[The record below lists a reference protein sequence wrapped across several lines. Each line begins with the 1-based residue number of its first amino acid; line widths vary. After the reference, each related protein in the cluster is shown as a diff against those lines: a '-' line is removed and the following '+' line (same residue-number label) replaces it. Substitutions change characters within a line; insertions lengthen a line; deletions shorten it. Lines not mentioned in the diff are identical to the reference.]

1 MVSYIGKQIGIDN
14 NFEFRKTR
22 IMETTQQTE
31 SKIIELKPF
40 ADEMVVNMG
49 PQHPST
55 HGVLRL
61 ELKLDGE
68 IVREAIPHIGYL
80 HRCFEKHSENLS
92 YPQIIPFTDRMDY
105 IAAMNQNWGF
115 CLAVEKLLET
125 DEKRN
130 FEVPER
136 AEYLRVLIC
145 ELNRIASHLLS
156 FGTYGMDLGA
166 FTPFLYAFR
175 DRERL
180 LLLFE
185 KVCGARL
192 TYNYVRI
199 GGVSEIIPM
208 EPGSIA
214 EQNYLDEIE
223 AFLDYF
229 EPKIDE
235 YNELLTKNS
244 IFSERTTEVAV
255 MSAEMA
261 LSYGATGPN
270 LRGSGID
277 WDLRR
282 DEPYSIYDRFD
293 FDVPVAVDVPELGA
307 VVGDCWCRY
316 KIRMDE
322 MKESVRIVRQILAE
336 GLPDGPVMA
345 DLKAVRPP
353 KGEIYFR
360 SEAPRGELGFYIVSD
375 GTPKPVRLKGRS
387 PCFSALS
394 VMQELSR
401 GLMVADIIAII
412 GSIDIV
418 MGEVDR

>member
-1 MVSYIGKQIGIDN
+1 
-14 NFEFRKTR
+14 
-22 IMETTQQTE
+22 MESTQSE
-31 SKIIELKPF
+31 SKFIELKPF
-40 ADEMVVNMG
+40 ADEMIVNMG

-61 ELKLDGE
+61 ELRLDGE
-68 IVREAIPHIGYL
+68 VVREAIPHIGYL

-115 CLAVEKLLET
+115 CLAVEKLMEA
-125 DEKRN
+125 DEKKN

-145 ELNRIASHLLS
+145 ELNRIASHLLA

-175 DRERL
+175 DREKI

-185 KVCGARL
+185 QVCGARL

-199 GGVSEIIPM
+199 GGVSRDLPK
-208 EPGSIA
+208 
-214 EQNYLDEIE
+214 QFLDEVREFI
-223 AFLDYF
+223 DYF
-229 EPKIDE
+229 EPKVDE
-235 YNELLTKNS
+235 YNDLLTGNS
-244 IFSERTTEVAV
+244 IFIERTAGVAV
-255 MSAEMA
+255 MSQEMA
-261 LSYGATGPN
+261 ISYGATGPN
-270 LRGSGID
+270 LRGAGMQ
-277 WDLRR
+277 WDLRK

-293 FDVPVAVDVPELGA
+293 FQIPYGKDVPEIG
-307 VVGDCWCRY
+307 VVAGDCWTRY
-316 KIRMDE
+316 KVRMDE
-322 MKESVRIVRQILAE
+322 LKESVHIIRQILE
-336 GLPDGPVMA
+336 GGIPDGPILA
-345 DLKAVRPP
+345 DFKAVRPP
-353 KGEIYFR
+353 KGEIFFR

-375 GTPKPVRLKGRS
+375 GTPKPVRVKARS
-387 PCFSALS
+387 PGFSALS
-394 VMQELSR
+394 ALTELSR

>member
-1 MVSYIGKQIGIDN
+1 MTVPKP
-14 NFEFRKTR
+14 
-22 IMETTQQTE
+22 E
-31 SKIIELKPF
+31 SKFIELKPF
-40 ADEMVVNMG
+40 TDEMVVNMG

-68 IVREAIPHIGYL
+68 VVREAIPHIGYL

-115 CLAVEKLLET
+115 CLAVEKLMAA
-125 DEKRN
+125 DEKKG

-145 ELNRIASHLLS
+145 ELNRIGSHLLS
-156 FGTYGMDLGA
+156 FGTYGMDIGA

-175 DRERL
+175 DREKI

-185 KVCGARL
+185 KICGARL

-199 GGVSEIIPM
+199 GGVSRDMP
-208 EPGSIA
+208 P
-214 EQNYLDEIE
+214 QFLDEVKEFI
-223 AFLDYF
+223 DYF
-229 EPKIDE
+229 EPKIDQ
-235 YNELLTKNS
+235 YNSLLTDNE
-244 IFSERTTEVAV
+244 IFMERTTGVAV
-255 MSAEMA
+255 MDNAMA
-261 LSYGATGPN
+261 INYGITGPN
-270 LRGSGID
+270 LRGAGSQ
-277 WDLRR
+277 WDLRK

-293 FDVPVAVDVPELGA
+293 FDVAYGKDIPAIGA
-307 VVGDCWCRY
+307 VLGDCWNRY
-316 KIRMDE
+316 KVRMDE
-322 MKESVRIVRQILAE
+322 MKESVRIIRQILE
-336 GLPDGPVMA
+336 GDIPDGPIMA
-345 DLKAVRPP
+345 EMKAVRPP
-353 KGEIYFR
+353 KGEIFFR

-375 GTPKPVRLKGRS
+375 GTPKPVRVRAKS
-387 PCFSALS
+387 PCFTALSAL
-394 VMQELSR
+394 QELSK

>member
-1 MVSYIGKQIGIDN
+1 MAAPQL
-14 NFEFRKTR
+14 
-22 IMETTQQTE
+22 E
-31 SKIIELKPF
+31 SKFIELQPF
-40 ADEMVVNMG
+40 SDEMVVNMG

-68 IVREAIPHIGYL
+68 VVREAIPHLGYL

-115 CLAVEKLLET
+115 CLAVEKLMAA
-125 DEKRN
+125 DEKKT

-145 ELNRIASHLLS
+145 ELNRIASHLLA
-156 FGTYGMDLGA
+156 FGTYGMDIGA

-175 DRERL
+175 DREKI

-185 KVCGARL
+185 KICGARL

-199 GGVSEIIPM
+199 GGVSRDLPPEF
-208 EPGSIA
+208 
-214 EQNYLDEIE
+214 LDEVQEFI
-223 AFLDYF
+223 DYF

-235 YNELLTKNS
+235 YNNLLSGNS
-244 IFSERTTEVAV
+244 IFTERTAGVAV
-255 MSAEMA
+255 MDQEMA
-261 LSYGATGPN
+261 INYGATGPN
-270 LRGSGID
+270 LRGAGMQ
-277 WDLRR
+277 WDLRK

-293 FDVPVAVDVPELGA
+293 FDIPVGKDMPEFGA
-307 VVGDCWCRY
+307 VKGDCWNRY
-316 KIRMDE
+316 KVRMDE
-322 MKESVRIVRQILAE
+322 LKESVKIVRQILELE
-336 GLPDGPVMA
+336 GGIPDGPIVA
-345 DLKAVRPP
+345 EFKAVRPP
-353 KGEIYFR
+353 KGEIFFR

-375 GTPKPVRLKGRS
+375 GTPKPLRLKARS

-394 VMQELSR
+394 ALEELSR

>member
-1 MVSYIGKQIGIDN
+1 
-14 NFEFRKTR
+14 
-22 IMETTQQTE
+22 METTQQTE

-68 IVREAIPHIGYL
+68 VVREAIPHIGYL

-125 DEKRN
+125 DESRN

-199 GGVSEIIPM
+199 GGVSEIIPL
-208 EPGSIA
+208 EPGSIT
-214 EQNYLDEIE
+214 EQNYLDEVE

-244 IFSERTTEVAV
+244 IFTERTTEVAV
-255 MSAEMA
+255 MSADMA

-270 LRGSGID
+270 LRGSGVD

-375 GTPKPVRLKGRS
+375 GTPKPVRVKGRS

>member
-1 MVSYIGKQIGIDN
+1 
-14 NFEFRKTR
+14 
-22 IMETTQQTE
+22 MENTQQTE

-68 IVREAIPHIGYL
+68 VVREAIPHIGYL

-105 IAAMNQNWGF
+105 VAAMNQNWGF
-115 CLAVEKLLET
+115 CLAVEKLLTADKSKE
-125 DEKRN
+125 

-156 FGTYGMDLGA
+156 FGTYGMDIGA

-208 EPGSIA
+208 EPGSIN
-214 EQNYLDEIE
+214 EQNFLDEIE
-223 AFLDYF
+223 EFLDYF
-229 EPKIDE
+229 EPMIDE

-244 IFSERTTEVAV
+244 IFAGRTTGVAI

-270 LRGSGID
+270 LRGSGVD

-282 DEPYSIYDRFD
+282 DEPYSIYDRFK

-322 MKESVRIVRQILAE
+322 MKQSVRIVRQILAE
-336 GLPDGPVMA
+336 GLPAGPIMA

-353 KGEIYFR
+353 KGELYFR

-375 GTPKPVRLKGRS
+375 GTPKPVRVKGRS

-394 VMQELSR
+394 ALRELSR

>member
-1 MVSYIGKQIGIDN
+1 
-14 NFEFRKTR
+14 
-22 IMETTQQTE
+22 METTNGTE

-61 ELKLDGE
+61 ELKLEGE
-68 IVREAIPHIGYL
+68 VVREAIPHIGYL

-105 IAAMNQNWGF
+105 VAAMNQNWGF
-115 CLAVEKLLET
+115 CLAVEKLLQA
-125 DEKRN
+125 DSSKN
-130 FEVPER
+130 FRIPER

-156 FGTYGMDLGA
+156 FGTYGMDIGA

-192 TYNYVRI
+192 TYNYIRI

-208 EPGSIA
+208 EPGSLF
-214 EQNYLDEIE
+214 EQNFLDEIE
-223 AFLDYF
+223 RFLDYF
-229 EPKIDE
+229 EPMIDE

-244 IFSERTTEVAV
+244 IFSQRTTGVAV

-270 LRGSGID
+270 LRGSGVD

-282 DEPYSIYDRFD
+282 DEPYSIYDRFE
-293 FDVPVAVDVPELGA
+293 FDVPVAKDIPELGA
-307 VVGDCWCRY
+307 TVGDCWSRY

-345 DLKAVRPP
+345 NLKAVRPP

-360 SEAPRGELGFYIVSD
+360 SEAPRGELGFYIISD
-375 GTPKPVRLKGRS
+375 GTPKPVRVKGRS

-394 VMQELSR
+394 ALRELSH